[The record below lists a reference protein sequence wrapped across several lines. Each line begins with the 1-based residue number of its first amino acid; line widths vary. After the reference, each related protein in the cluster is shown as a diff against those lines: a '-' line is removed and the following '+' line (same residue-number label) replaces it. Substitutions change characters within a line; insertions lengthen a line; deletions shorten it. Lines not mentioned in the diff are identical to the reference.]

1 MDYKRY
7 PNRSWRHFFSTPFIY
22 FQIIPLI
29 FIDFCV
35 EIYHHICFPLY
46 GLPLIKR
53 NQYIRI
59 DRHKLQYLSLF
70 DKVNCAYCGY
80 ANGLVR
86 YLTAIAAA
94 TEKYWCGIKHQ
105 SGGDFINQEH
115 QKNFLD
121 YGNEEQ
127 YQKFMNNK

>member
-7 PNRSWRHFFSTPFIY
+7 LNHSWRHFLSTPFIY

-29 FIDFCV
+29 FIDLCV